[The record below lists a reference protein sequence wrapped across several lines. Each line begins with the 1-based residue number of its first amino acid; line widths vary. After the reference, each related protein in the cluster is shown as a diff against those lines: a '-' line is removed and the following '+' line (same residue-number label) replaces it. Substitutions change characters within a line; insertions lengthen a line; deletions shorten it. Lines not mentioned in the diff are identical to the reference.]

1 MPRYARR
8 LQQIGSS
15 ILISLPSEWIKSNN
29 LKKGSIV
36 PVDVNRDNTLSIFPS
51 ESEAERTK
59 EVTIQYLP
67 GSPME
72 SLVNQVYGAYLL
84 GYDLIRVKATNT
96 SISYEDAERFKRAMR
111 KLVGLEI
118 VEEDRKI
125 ITSQFLLDPNT
136 LGAER
141 ILRRLNSI
149 VAGMFRETMDAIR
162 AKENTVRRSVD
173 ARDDEV
179 DRQYFLLV
187 RLIRSA
193 MMDQK
198 LAGKLNLSNIDIL
211 DYRIAANLL
220 ESAGDYIVDLA
231 SSVQDF
237 SHIDFVDRF
246 AQAGELVER
255 MQEKAVAAFATK
267 NRSESL
273 TVLGMYGDFGKVMD
287 AVKEL
292 SAADRR
298 KNPESTIAV
307 LNLAYAMDRIAKCWV
322 DVADLVKPVHLV
334 APFFNSN
341 SKNAP
346 G

>member
-15 ILISLPSEWIKSNN
+15 ILVSLPSEWVKSNN

-51 ESEAERTK
+51 ESEVEHTK
-59 EVTIQYLP
+59 ETLIQY
-67 GSPME
+67 SPASME
-72 SLVNQVYGAYLL
+72 TLVNQVYGAYLL
-84 GYDLIRVKATNT
+84 GYDTIRVRASGGA
-96 SISYEDAERFKRAMR
+96 SITYEDSERFKRAMR

-118 VEEDRKI
+118 VEEDRKN

-136 LGAER
+136 LDAER

-149 VAGMFRETMDAIR
+149 VAGMFKDTVEAIR
-162 AKENTVRRSVD
+162 SKENTVRRSID

-198 LAGKLNLSNIDIL
+198 LAAKLNLSNIDIL

-220 ESAGDYIVDLA
+220 ESAGDYIVDLV
-231 SSVQDF
+231 SMKDF

-246 AQAGELVER
+246 VQAGKLVEE
-255 MQEKAVAAFATK
+255 MQEKAVAAFANK
-267 NRSESL
+267 NRSDSL
-273 TVLGMYGDFGKVMD
+273 VVLGTYARFNEAMNQI
-287 AVKEL
+287 KEM
-292 SAADRR
+292 SAADGV
-298 KNPESTIAV
+298 KGPESTIAM
-307 LNLAYAMDRIAKCWV
+307 LTLAYSMDRIAKCWV

-334 APFFNSN
+334 EPFRN
-341 SKNAP
+341 

>member
-15 ILISLPSEWIKSNN
+15 ILVSLPSEWIKSNK
-29 LKKGSIV
+29 LKKGNIV

-51 ESEAERTK
+51 ESEAEHVK
-59 EVTIQYLP
+59 EATIQY
-67 GSPME
+67 SPASME
-72 SLVNQVYGAYLL
+72 TLVNQVYGAYLL
-84 GYDLIRVKATNT
+84 GYDVIRVEAPS
-96 SISYEDAERFKRAMR
+96 SITYEDAERFKRAMR

-118 VEEDRKI
+118 VEEDRKN

-136 LGAER
+136 LDAEK

-149 VAGMFRETMDAIR
+149 VAGMFREAVEAIKS
-162 AKENTVRRSVD
+162 KENAAKRSID

-198 LAGKLNLSNIDIL
+198 LAGKMNLSNIDIL

-231 SSVQDF
+231 SMQDF
-237 SHIDFVDRF
+237 SRTDFVDMF
-246 AQAGELVER
+246 VEAGELVEK
-255 MQEKAVAAFATK
+255 MQEKSVAAFTSK
-267 NRSESL
+267 MRSESFV
-273 TVLGMYGDFGKVMD
+273 VLNMYGRFNGILKS
-287 AVKEL
+287 VKEM
-292 SAADRR
+292 SAGARPKDL
-298 KNPESTIAV
+298 ESTIAV
-307 LNLAYAMDRIAKCWV
+307 LNLAYSMDRIAKCWV

-334 APFFNSN
+334 EPLR
-341 SKNAP
+341 NA
-346 G
+346 